1 MCRRSGA
8 RRRRCR
14 VAHERVQAA
23 EPRARRIDGGS
34 PVLLLR
40 HVEMLVPRGVADL
53 GGDRGTGVVEN
64 VTEHDTRAFGR
75 ELARLRLALPARRA
89 GHEHDLAVQ
98 PAGHRRTVALA
109 GGDRNWEREAVP
121 VPDVVVQGECD
132 SAFARVRDAF
142 AANFAAGL
150 ELGASLCV
158 VVDGRTVV
166 DVWGGWLDAEQRQPW
181 ERDSIACV
189 FSCTKGLA
197 AIVLLILVDRGAV
210 DLDAP
215 VARYWPEFAAAGKDT
230 LPVRYLLTHEAGLS
244 AIGKPMPFGSLSDWT
259 AMVSALA
266 QQEPWWE
273 PGSGHGYHG
282 VTFGHLV
289 GEVVRRVDGRTIGAF
304 LHDEIT
310 ASLGVDC
317 FLGLPAS
324 EDARTATMV
333 LAPIEG
339 ETFFCA
345 GDPTRSDRSRSGTLP
360 IATTPRTRTRA
371 RSAPPKSPPRTWTR
385 TPACWRASTPRS
397 ARARSFRRTCSPM
410 RAVCTS
416 TGPTS

>member
-1 MCRRSGA
+1 
-8 RRRRCR
+8 
-14 VAHERVQAA
+14 
-23 EPRARRIDGGS
+23 
-34 PVLLLR
+34 
-40 HVEMLVPRGVADL
+40 
-53 GGDRGTGVVEN
+53 
-64 VTEHDTRAFGR
+64 
-75 ELARLRLALPARRA
+75 
-89 GHEHDLAVQ
+89 
-98 PAGHRRTVALA
+98 VALA

-121 VPDVVVQGECD
+121 APDVVVQGECD
-132 SAFARVRDAF
+132 SAFAGVRDAF

-158 VVDGRTVV
+158 VVDGRAVV
-166 DVWGGWLDAEQRQPW
+166 DVWGGWLDAEQQQPW
-181 ERDSIACV
+181 DRDSIACV

-197 AIVLLILVDRGAV
+197 AIALLLLVDRGAV

-215 VARYWPEFAAAGKDT
+215 VVRYWPEFAAAGKDT

-259 AMVSALA
+259 AMVDALA

-339 ETFFCA
+339 ETFFSRWGPDSLGPKSFGNPPDCNDPAHTNTRAFRAAEIPAANAHANARALARVYAALGA
-345 GDPTRSDRSRSGTLP
+345 GTIFSPDLLAEACRAHVDGPDLVMEQPTRFGLGFEITMPEAAFSFGPGTRTFGHNGSGGSLGSLDPDAGIAFGYAMNRMLWTDRRDDPRWLP
-360 IATTPRTRTRA
+360 IFDALYGA
-371 RSAPPKSPPRTWTR
+371 L
-385 TPACWRASTPRS
+385 
-397 ARARSFRRTCSPM
+397 
-410 RAVCTS
+410 
-416 TGPTS
+416 